1 MQKKLEPS
9 KKSNNKKK
17 IIFIVGAVLLLGIII
32 VLLILLLRSCN
43 SGPKP
48 TNDDNTVSEVETYNK
63 LLKIAND
70 KVDELP
76 DDEHKD
82 EKYNVNKLLSFSYKG
97 KDISY
102 ATYNDNYL
110 VNVSFKISN
119 ENDISNDI
127 LNDRFSNTSIQVMDR
142 YDYSL
147 EGNEYYSST
156 YVSNSIC
163 YIGRVTPTVNH
174 LSGTYI
180 GNDEKIYSFTN
191 IEFDNGDPCP
201 YKEESNELSIYEKDM
216 GNILY
221 KLVYSIV
228 KYFP

>member
-1 MQKKLEPS
+1 M
-9 KKSNNKKK
+9 KSANNQENKQNKKK
-17 IIFIVGAVLLLGIII
+17 TSKKRIILLVSIVLLVCIII

-43 SGPKP
+43 NVNP
-48 TNDDNTVSEVETYNK
+48 TGNDNSVSEVETYNK

-102 ATYNDNYL
+102 TTYNDNYL

-127 LNDRFSNTSIQVMDR
+127 LSDHFSNTSIQVMDR

-191 IEFDNGDPCP
+191 IEFDNGDSCS
-201 YKEESNELSIYEKDM
+201 YKEDSDELSIYEKDM
-216 GNILY
+216 ESILY

-228 KYFP
+228 K